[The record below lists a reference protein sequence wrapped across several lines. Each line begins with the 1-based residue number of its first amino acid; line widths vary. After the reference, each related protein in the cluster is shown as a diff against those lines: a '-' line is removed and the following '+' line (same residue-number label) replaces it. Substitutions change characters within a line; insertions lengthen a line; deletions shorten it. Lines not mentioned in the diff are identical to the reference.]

1 MQASKEWQWIRCTE
15 RNRLL
20 IDLGDEL
27 QLCTPFR
34 LRNLTEDSTAN
45 PNFSLSEAEFYQ
57 SVFSYLCGFGV
68 WNEPRCCQIALNAT
82 AAKFHLQPMQAKSW
96 FFKPYFGG
104 EPVSEAVV
112 CLNSKVSHG
121 EFLIIEHDGQSSLCL
136 SLNEQFILDEGIEL
150 EQFQAI
156 KVLNDRLAPL
166 VLTHRVHQSA

>member
-1 MQASKEWQWIRCTE
+1 MQASKEWQWIRCDK

-20 IDLGDEL
+20 VDLGEEL

-34 LRNLTEDSTAN
+34 IRNLTEDSATN

-57 SVFSYLCGFGV
+57 SVYTYLNHFGV
-68 WNEPRCCQIALNAT
+68 WSEARCCQIALNAT

-96 FFKPYFGG
+96 FFKPYVGNQH
-104 EPVSEAVV
+104 VTEAVV
-112 CLNSKVSHG
+112 QLNSKRDCG
-121 EFLIIEHDGQSSLCL
+121 EFLIIEHDGQASLCL
-136 SLNEQFILDEGIEL
+136 SLNDNFVLDEGIML

-166 VLTHRVHQSA
+166 VINQLSHKTA